1 MKSYKILIA
10 ALLVLPVFFSCGG
23 KNNHTPDNP
32 NTPSTPSTPSTPT
45 TPTTPTT
52 PSTPETP
59 PTPEPE
65 PPIEFRRT
73 VRFGHN
79 IISFNSSC
87 DFVAVY
93 EEALMTKSGDTR
105 TIKTGSYTF
114 SQDDKAYT
122 LKDFGKL
129 EVLKDDKIAFTP
141 KDGSRKEYKAETT
154 LIVENESA
162 EAYLVNKSW
171 TINKSILKF
180 RGVNYTFD
188 GLDLNEVEKIAREQG
203 IEFKYH
209 MNDGMVAKKLIVT
222 DALIAAYFNN
232 GESYAAEHTLRS
244 GTKFDLSEFTN
255 GIKGSAS
262 IQFDKEDPAW
272 CYITITTTLD
282 QSPAEVVFTL
292 KEIK

>member
-23 KNNHTPDNP
+23 KNNHTPEP
-32 NTPSTPSTPSTPT
+32 EPTPT
-45 TPTTPTT
+45 PAPTPTPTPTPDPT
-52 PSTPETP
+52 PT

-65 PPIEFRRT
+65 PEPEPPLEFRRT
-73 VRFGHN
+73 VRFDRH
-79 IISFNSSC
+79 ILSFNSSN
-87 DFVAVY
+87 DFIAVY
-93 EEALMTKSGDTR
+93 EESLLTKSEDPR
-105 TIKTGSYTF
+105 KISTGTYTF

-129 EVLKDDKIAFTP
+129 EVLADDKVAFTP

-154 LIVENESA
+154 LIVENEAS
-162 EAYLVNKSW
+162 EANLVNKSW

-180 RGVNYTFD
+180 RGVNYTLD
-188 GLDLNEVEKIAREQG
+188 GLDLNEVEKIARDQG

-222 DALIAAYFNN
+222 DALIAANFNN

-255 GIKGSAS
+255 GIKGSAT
-262 IQFDKEDPAW
+262 IQFDKEDPSW

-292 KEIK
+292 KEVK